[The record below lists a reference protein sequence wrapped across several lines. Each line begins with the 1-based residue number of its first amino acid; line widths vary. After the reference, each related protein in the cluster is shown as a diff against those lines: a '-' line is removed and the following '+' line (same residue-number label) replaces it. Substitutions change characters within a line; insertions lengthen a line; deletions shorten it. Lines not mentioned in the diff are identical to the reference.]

1 MADDTA
7 AAPLLTSHEA
17 EPAAKVPS
25 IDDIIETHIGGTGA
39 MQLLKAFLVV
49 FARVFSTGSFCSSP
63 CSRRPSRGGTASA
76 PAPATCPARRLRRPR
91 RARSRQVR
99 GRGTGRRRRRWS
111 PSGPSTAPARRSSP
125 CRRRRSSPAAWP
137 AASCSRCSR
146 TPSSGARGCSSWRWR
161 PCRSPA
167 RSPPS
172 RRTSGRKLAAL
183 RFASGFARSMVGTC
197 ALVLSTELV
206 WNRWRNTVNFAAF
219 SCFNLG
225 FLSLPAVA
233 YAFRGASWRSMYLWT
248 SLPCLFYAVLL
259 HFLAQESPR
268 WLLVRGRTQE
278 AVETLRQIAAHNG
291 SGTATATSFSKLN
304 ACAAMLEDSGMT
316 SAGGGVFATL
326 RAMLERRWAIRR
338 LATVMA
344 AGFGVGLVY
353 FGMPLNVGS
362 LGSDL
367 YLSVTYNALAELPS
381 AALSWLVI
389 ARASRRG
396 SVAALAAVAGG
407 VQPRVRRHPAGR
419 RGGADGRR
427 AGVLLRDEH
436 GVQRHPDL
444 RHRAV
449 PDFPAQLRAGAGA
462 AGHGAGRRGGARP
475 RRARPQEELLVVRRV
490 RPRHRVLR
498 ALRCLPAGDEGEELV

>member
-7 AAPLLTSHEA
+7 TAPLLTSHEA

-49 FARVFSTGSFCSSP
+49 FARVFDGQLLFISVFTEAEPRWHCVGSGAGNSS
-63 CSRRPSRGGTASA
+63 GSA
-76 PAPATCPARRLRRPR
+76 PAQA
-91 RARSRQVR
+91 
-99 GRGTGRRRRRWS
+99 
-111 PSGPSTAPARRSSP
+111 SP
-125 CRRRRSSPAAWP
+125 CTLPAGTWAWDRPAETSVVSEWALNCASPAVL
-137 AASCSRCSR
+137 SL
-146 TPSSGARGCSSWRWR
+146 PSSSFFAGCLAGGFLLTMLADSLL
-161 PCRSPA
+161 
-167 RSPPS
+167 
-172 RRTSGRKLAAL
+172 GRKRMLVMALASMSVAGALTAFAPDVWAYAAL

-206 WNRWRNTVNFAAF
+206 GNRWRNTVNFAAF
-219 SCFNLG
+219 SCFTLG

-291 SGTATATSFSKLN
+291 RGTATATSFSKLN
-304 ACAAMLEDSGMT
+304 ASAAMLENSGMT

-353 FGMPLNVGS
+353 FGMLLNVGS

-381 AALSWLVI
+381 AALSLACVAIPRGAAAARMAAELVSFFATSTAYNVI
-389 ARASRRG
+389 LIYAIELFPTSLRNSALGLVRQAMVLGGVVAPVLVALGRKRSFWSFGVFGLAIGCSGLFAACLPETRG
-396 SVAALAAVAGG
+396 RSLSDTMEEEEERKDAAVANSS
-407 VQPRVRRHPAGR
+407 
-419 RGGADGRR
+419 DN
-427 AGVLLRDEH
+427 
-436 GVQRHPDL
+436 DL
-444 RHRAV
+444 RT
-449 PDFPAQLRAGAGA
+449 
-462 AGHGAGRRGGARP
+462 
-475 RRARPQEELLVVRRV
+475 
-490 RPRHRVLR
+490 
-498 ALRCLPAGDEGEELV
+498 